1 MSNSYKKSPY
11 TGICGKSEKI
21 DKQSFNRGF
30 RTKTKSLI
38 NKGILDELPQTH
50 NPKHGGNWN
59 FTKDGKL
66 RFNPKT
72 RPELLL
78 K

>member
-11 TGICGKSEKI
+11 TGICGTSEKI

-38 NKGILDELPQTH
+38 NKGMLDDLPQAK

-59 FTKDGKL
+59 FTKDGKF
-66 RFNPKT
+66 RFNKKKY
-72 RPELLL
+72 PELLL